1 MIMRSVISE
10 GSVMDMMVVQD
21 EFAQVVMADCPD
33 GDWERIVADVEILE
47 EESGYR
53 INTASFAVVLEDGD
67 KLTKVNFTL
76 SQEARDAAIE
86 VYREQLENSG
96 DKIGSF
102 GLEIDKGGKYRLKIS
117 YDAPERLN
125 FILDGEKMER
135 LNNYLATY
143 QRTE

>member
-1 MIMRSVISE
+1 
-10 GSVMDMMVVQD
+10 MDMMVVQE
-21 EFAQVVMADCPD
+21 EFAQLVMADCPD

-53 INTASFAVVLEDGD
+53 LNTASFAVVRQAGD
-67 KLTKVNFTL
+67 KLATNDFTL
-76 SQEARDAAIE
+76 SQEARDAAIQ
-86 VYREQLENSG
+86 VYRERLENSG
-96 DKIGSF
+96 DQIGSF
-102 GLEIDKGGKYRLKIS
+102 GLEIDKGGEYRLKIS

-135 LNNYLATY
+135 LNNYLKTY

>member
-1 MIMRSVISE
+1 
-10 GSVMDMMVVQD
+10 MDMVAVQ
-21 EFAQVVMADCPD
+21 EAFAQVVMADCPH
-33 GDWERIVADVEILE
+33 GNWERIVADVEIIE

-53 INTASFAVVLEDGD
+53 LSTASFAVVREAGD
-67 KLTKVNFTL
+67 KLATNDFTL
-76 SQEARDAAIE
+76 SQEARDAAIK
-86 VYREQLENSG
+86 VYRERVDNVG

-102 GLEIDKGGKYRLKIS
+102 ALEIDKGGKYRLKIS

-143 QRTE
+143 RPTP

>member
-1 MIMRSVISE
+1 
-10 GSVMDMMVVQD
+10 MDMMVVQD

-33 GDWERIVADVEILE
+33 SNWERIVADVEILE

-53 INTASFAVVLEDGD
+53 INTASFAVVREDGD
-67 KLTKVNFTL
+67 RLTKENFTL
-76 SQEARDAAIE
+76 SQEARDAAIQ
-86 VYREQLENSG
+86 VYRERLENSG

-102 GLEIDKGGKYRLKIS
+102 GLEIDSGGKYRLKIS

-135 LNNYLATY
+135 LNNYLKTY

>member
-67 KLTKVNFTL
+67 KLTKENFTL

-86 VYREQLENSG
+86 VYRERLENSG

>member
-1 MIMRSVISE
+1 
-10 GSVMDMMVVQD
+10 MDMMVVQD

-67 KLTKVNFTL
+67 KLTKENFTL

-86 VYREQLENSG
+86 VYRERLENSG